1 MNMRNRTWQLIT
13 IVFPIIALV
22 VVGCGGGTSQVSE
35 IVGPQEIAN
44 ATEVLKFDPSGI
56 PLDGRDPVSGTCGA
70 LSAVPGTYFCVLD
83 GGGSMAPCFALA
95 GERLLCDPNPVSGTY
110 QTLVSPDAPLPAVL
124 PPSPDQAEVF
134 FVELDGSVRTCVTHS
149 GIEPVIIAGVVAQFD
164 CDAPFTY
171 LLGIEKSTPI
181 WEAALYT
188 LDPATG
194 NSPSG
199 KVPVDVVRAWIP

>member
-1 MNMRNRTWQLIT
+1 MRNRSGQLVILLSA
-13 IVFPIIALV
+13 IFALV
-22 VVGCGGGTSQVSE
+22 VAGCGGTTPQGSG
-35 IVGPQEIAN
+35 IIGPQEIAN
-44 ATEVLKFDPSGI
+44 ATEVLKFDPAGI
-56 PLDGRDPVSGTCGA
+56 PLDSREPVRGTCGA

-83 GGGSMAPCFALA
+83 GGGAAAPCFTLG
-95 GERLLCDPNPVSGTY
+95 GERLMCGPNPVSQTY
-110 QTLVSPDAPLPAVL
+110 QILVSPDAPLPAVL

-134 FVELDGSVRTCVTHS
+134 FVELDSNTRTCVTHS
-149 GIEPVIIAGVVAQFD
+149 GIEPVIIGGVAAQFD

>member
-1 MNMRNRTWQLIT
+1 MDTKTMRLSLVLWLAF
-13 IVFPIIALV
+13 VLV
-22 VVGCGGGTSQVSE
+22 VAGCGGGTPQGGEV
-35 IVGPQEIAN
+35 IGPQEIAN

-56 PLDGRDPVSGTCGA
+56 PLDGRDPVGGDCDA
-70 LSAVPGTYFCVLD
+70 LSAVPGTYFCVLE
-83 GGGSMAPCFALA
+83 GGGSAAPCFAID
-95 GERLLCDPNPVSGTY
+95 GERLMCDPNPVSGTY
-110 QTLVSPDAPLPAVL
+110 QILVSPDAPLPSVL
-124 PPSPDQAEVF
+124 QPSPDQAEVF
-134 FVELDGSVRTCVTHS
+134 LVELDGNVRTCVTHS

-199 KVPVDVVRAWIP
+199 KMPVDVVRAWIP